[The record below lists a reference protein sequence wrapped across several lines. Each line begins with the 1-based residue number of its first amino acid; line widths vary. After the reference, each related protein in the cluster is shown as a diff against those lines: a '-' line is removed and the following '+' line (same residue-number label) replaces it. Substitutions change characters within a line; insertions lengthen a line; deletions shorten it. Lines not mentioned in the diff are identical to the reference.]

1 MVPEKIMKEKIDSVN
16 KIEKQRY
23 PQRGSYFVGLFSN
36 YRLIIKNCLKETRKI
51 NTRKIYHFLAFICTF
66 LILMKAGEEIH

>member
-36 YRLIIKNCLKETRKI
+36 YRLIIIRNQENKI
-51 NTRKIYHFLAFICTF
+51 IN
-66 LILMKAGEEIH
+66 LILTGYS